1 MQPQR
6 CLVPD
11 QRGRTLPTRVMPN
24 PAPPPFPRRLSFR
37 SRVTLPSGCFTGVVH
52 WSFTNATPPP
62 PQWSTT
68 QAAAQPP
75 SRGDFRRFARL
86 RGLTTTSNALR
97 AGCRPKSHCLLG
109 IRRVVAVRRCFST
122 PVVPLNAVWA
132 SSESW
137 PPINGGWTKRVAPRL
152 PRLACSVVLRCSGRV
167 KLAGS
172 RVWVRQSGDTSF
184 LTRRISTLLCGT
196 CGSRCSRLASTGGT
210 GTARFSRLPIGHP
223 GLRGWRTCSKT
234 RSFVRRGRTRSW
246 TSSELSTLTGRGTG
260 MTGARSFRLPPMRFE
275 LQSVRIDQPEL
286 ILPSLMTSSL
296 EPVGLVA
303 ARSFMTSTAI
313 PLRSRS
319 GDTPATDR
327 RRGSCRLR
335 FSDMRAVSAAIGA
348 IR

>member
-1 MQPQR
+1 MGASEWR
-6 CLVPD
+6 YFVPYQED
-11 QRGRTLPTRVMPN
+11 LN
-24 PAPPPFPRRLSFR
+24 L
-37 SRVTLPSGCFTGVVH
+37 
-52 WSFTNATPPP
+52 
-62 PQWSTT
+62 
-68 QAAAQPP
+68 
-75 SRGDFRRFARL
+75 
-86 RGLTTTSNALR
+86 ALR
-97 AGCRPKSHCLLG
+97 DLRQQ
-109 IRRVVAVRRCFST
+109 VFST
-122 PVVPLNAVWA
+122 GEYW
-132 SSESW
+132 W
-137 PPINGGWTKRVAPRL
+137 Y
-152 PRLACSVVLRCSGRV
+152 
-167 KLAGS
+167 
-172 RVWVRQSGDTSF
+172 GD
-184 LTRRISTLLCGT
+184 R
-196 CGSRCSRLASTGGT
+196 